1 MTRKAEE
8 TIALSLLESLPQSLL
23 ASIHDGLETAGER
36 AWSET
41 SNRDP
46 GHVANALGQ
55 ARHFHSNESFA
66 RALDMSKVPH
76 NPLRGNDIIIGQ
88 IGPLLLGRFST
99 SNPKWSNAQRST
111 RRLELAAHNTWL
123 ERLFQPGFFDPQI
136 TDVRMAV
143 FFVSVFSGSV
153 RVSPERPLSVEI
165 AVMDTKLSERL
176 FCQSLPAFISRYAE
190 PATQPDMAL
199 VRLKKAAK
207 KQQDGQS

>member
-1 MTRKAEE
+1 MTREAEAAIIHGLQE
-8 TIALSLLESLPQSLL
+8 NLPQSLL
-23 ASIHDGLETAGER
+23 TAVHDGLVTAGEM

-41 SNRDP
+41 SKRDS
-46 GHVANALGQ
+46 GHIANALGQ

-76 NPLRGNDIIIGQ
+76 NPLRGNDIVIGQ

-99 SNPKWSNAQRST
+99 SNPKWSNAPRST
-111 RRLELAAHNTWL
+111 RRRELAAHNAWL
-123 ERLFQPGFFDPQI
+123 ERLVQPGFFDPQI

-165 AVMDTKLSERL
+165 AVMDTKLTERL
-176 FCQSLPAFISRYAE
+176 FCESLPNFTSRYAE
-190 PATQPDMAL
+190 PVVQPDLAQ
-199 VRLKKAAK
+199 VRLKTAAK
-207 KQQDGQS
+207 KQQDRQA